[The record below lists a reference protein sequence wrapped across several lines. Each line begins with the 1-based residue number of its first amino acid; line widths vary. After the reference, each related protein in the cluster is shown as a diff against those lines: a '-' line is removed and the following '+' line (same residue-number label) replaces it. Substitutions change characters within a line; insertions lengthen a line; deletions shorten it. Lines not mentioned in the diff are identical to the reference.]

1 MEPLRGSRE
10 DFEVRGLAARRR
22 YRLARRGRLH
32 RRLSVRLD
40 AVDAAS
46 YALGAF
52 GDVNRR
58 AAAEV
63 DLLST
68 KLRKLQAAIEVP
80 RYLLGVD
87 PAKGPEWTSLQRVD
101 ADGRVEELERRP
113 AELREREAVRGIVA
127 GPSRIP
133 LYRVYETHL
142 DERIEPPAMS
152 PEARRHLD
160 ETLAKC
166 RENMEREAFGLLNSP
181 RRCIE

>member
-68 KLRKLQAAIEVP
+68 KLRELQAAIEVP

-101 ADGRVEELERRP
+101 ADGRVEE
-113 AELREREAVRGIVA
+113 VA
-127 GPSRIP
+127 RIP
-133 LYRVYETHL
+133 APTLRWETHL

-160 ETLAKC
+160 GTLAKC